1 MHSASGQ
8 ISICRETNGT
18 VEIETST
25 DEFVFRIPTNDKLE
39 KFLEEVLLTMVGV
52 MTEDGPGTRPHEGS
66 TDPQAARAWLRGGPC
81 AAVRKL

>member
-25 DEFVFRIPTNDKLE
+25 DEFVFRTIEIDT
-39 KFLEEVLLTMVGV
+39 
-52 MTEDGPGTRPHEGS
+52 S
-66 TDPQAARAWLRGGPC
+66 TDVITVSKIETDTSTVSMTKRG
-81 AAVRKL
+81 